1 MALRLSGLQ
10 RAVGRMLRLR
20 VRELADKAFYIFN
33 HMVVTH
39 EEGAALVQAFRDDI
53 QNTIFTVARLA
64 ARLLGQQGH
73 WVAFIQQTQF
83 PFRVAGGAWVQVD
96 PAFQQIAMEISN
108 QRANVARGVRA
119 LG

>member
-20 VRELADKAFYIFN
+20 VREPADKAFYIFN

-53 QNTIFTVARLA
+53 QNTILPSLA
-64 ARLLGQQGH
+64 LPPACSASRAIGLHSYSRRSFLPGGWQCLGTG
-73 WVAFIQQTQF
+73 
-83 PFRVAGGAWVQVD
+83 RS
-96 PAFQQIAMEISN
+96 AFQQIAMEVGN